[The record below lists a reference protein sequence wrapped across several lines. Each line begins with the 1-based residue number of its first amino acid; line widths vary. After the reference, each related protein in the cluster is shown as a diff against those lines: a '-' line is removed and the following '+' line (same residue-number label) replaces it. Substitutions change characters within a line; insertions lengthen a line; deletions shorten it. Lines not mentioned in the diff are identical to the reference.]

1 MNGVYD
7 QMLALDIEVNADSL
21 RADEDVVHTYLKSEL
36 AGKLWGRNEEYQ
48 IRIQIDNQIQE
59 SRSYFEEAGKI
70 ARNAG
75 YF

>member
-1 MNGVYD
+1 MMG
-7 QMLALDIEVNADSL
+7 LDIELNVDSL
-21 RADEDVVHTYLKSEL
+21 RSDDDVIRTYLKSEL

-48 IRIQIDNQIQE
+48 IRIRIDNQIQE
-59 SRSYFEEAGKI
+59 SRNYFDEAREI